1 MAYIKIN
8 KSNLI
13 HNLNQIALKTGS
25 VDKIAIVLKDNAYG
39 HGVGKIGKIARDFGI
54 KKAVVRNYEEAKEI
68 EELFDDIIVLGGT
81 LIPSPKL
88 SYAINSME
96 KLTSCPQGTKIELKI
111 DTGMHRNGIM
121 LDEIEKA
128 IEIIKDN
135 NIILNGV
142 MSHFASADE
151 LGSEYFYQYKNFQ
164 KAKNILKSL
173 GFENIRSHI
182 HNSGGI
188 LRVKDFK
195 EDLVRVGIGAYGC
208 NPMDSTFDKIEL
220 KPVMSLYAK
229 KVSTRKLKSGMRV
242 GYGGEF
248 TAPKDMI
255 VSTYELGYGD
265 GWRRGDTKSP
275 YTLPNG
281 KKILGRVSMDL
292 ITLEGDDDEV
302 CIMEDANIAA
312 KHFGTISYEITCA
325 MHANINRAIID
336 A

>member
-13 HNLNQIALKTGS
+13 HNLSQIALKTGS
-25 VDKIAIVLKDNAYG
+25 VDNIAIVLKDNAYG
-39 HGVGKIGKIARDFGI
+39 HGVGKVGKIARDFGI

-88 SYAINSME
+88 SYAINSLE
-96 KLTSCPQGTKIELKI
+96 KLESCPQSTKIELKI

-128 IEIIKDN
+128 IDIIKNN

-151 LGSEYFYQYKNFQ
+151 LGSEWFYQYKNFQ

-182 HNSGGI
+182 HNSAGI
-188 LRVKDFK
+188 LRIKEFK
-195 EDLVRVGIGAYGC
+195 EDLVRLGIGAYGC
-208 NPMDSTFDKIEL
+208 NPMDKTLDKTKL
-220 KPVMSLYAK
+220 KPVMSIFAK
-229 KVSTRKLKSGMRV
+229 KVATRKLKKGMRV

-248 TAPKDMI
+248 EAPKDMI
-255 VSTYELGYGD
+255 VSTYEIGYGD
-265 GWRRGDTKSP
+265 GWRRGDVKLP
-275 YTLPNG
+275 YTTSDG

-292 ITLEGDDDEV
+292 ITLEGDEEEV
-302 CIMEDANIAA
+302 CIMQDATQAA

-325 MHANINRAIID
+325 MHANIHRVIED
-336 A
+336 

>member
-13 HNLNQIALKTGS
+13 YNLNQIALKTGS

-39 HGVGKIGKIARDFGI
+39 HGVGKVGKIARDFGI

-88 SYAINSME
+88 SYAINSIE
-96 KLTSCPQGTKIELKI
+96 KLISCPEGTRIELKI

-121 LDEIEKA
+121 IDEIEKA
-128 IEIIKDN
+128 TQIIKN
-135 NIILNGV
+135 KNINLVGI

-151 LGSEYFYQYKNFQ
+151 LGSEWFYQYKNFQ
-164 KAKNILKSL
+164 RAKEILKSL
-173 GFENIRSHI
+173 GFENVRSHI
-182 HNSGGI
+182 DNSAGI
-188 LRVKDFK
+188 LRTKEFK

-208 NPMDSTFDKIEL
+208 NPMDRTFDYVEL
-220 KPVMSLYAK
+220 KPVMSLFAK
-229 KVSTRKLKSGMRV
+229 KVSTRKLKKGMRV

-248 TAPKDMI
+248 IAPKEMI

-265 GWRRGDTKSP
+265 GWRRGDTKNP
-275 YTLPNG
+275 YTTPDG

-292 ITLEGDDDEV
+292 VSLEGDDNEV

-312 KHFGTISYEITCA
+312 KHFGTISYEVTCA
-325 MHANINRAIID
+325 LHANIHRVIID
-336 A
+336 

>member
-13 HNLNQIALKTGS
+13 HNLSQIALKTGS
-25 VDKIAIVLKDNAYG
+25 VENIAIVLKDNAYG

-68 EELFDDIIVLGGT
+68 EELFDDIIVLGGM

-88 SYAINSME
+88 SYAINSLE

-128 IEIIKDN
+128 IEIIKNN

-151 LGSEYFYQYKNFQ
+151 LGSEWFYQYKNFLR
-164 KAKNILKSL
+164 AKEILTSL
-173 GFENIRSHI
+173 GVENIRSHI
-182 HNSGGI
+182 HNSAGI
-188 LRVKDFK
+188 LRTKEFK
-195 EDLVRVGIGAYGC
+195 EDLVRLGIGAYGC
-208 NPMDSTFDKIEL
+208 NPMDNTLDKTKL
-220 KPVMSLYAK
+220 KPVMSIFAK
-229 KVSTRKLKSGMRV
+229 KVATRKLKKGMRV

-248 TAPKDMI
+248 EAPKDMI

-265 GWRRGDTKSP
+265 GWRRGDVKLP
-275 YTLPNG
+275 YTTSDG
-281 KKILGRVSMDL
+281 KKILGRVSMDI
-292 ITLEGDDDEV
+292 ITLEGDEEEV
-302 CIMEDANIAA
+302 CIMQDATQAA
-312 KHFGTISYEITCA
+312 QHFGTISYEITCA
-325 MHANINRAIID
+325 MHANIQRVIVD
-336 A
+336 

>member
-13 HNLNQIALKTGS
+13 HNLSQIALKTGS
-25 VDKIAIVLKDNAYG
+25 VENIAIVLKDNAYG

-88 SYAINSME
+88 SYAINSLE

-128 IEIIKDN
+128 IEIIKNN

-151 LGSEYFYQYKNFQ
+151 LGSEWFYQYKNFLR
-164 KAKNILKSL
+164 AKEILISL
-173 GFENIRSHI
+173 GVENIRSHI
-182 HNSGGI
+182 HNSAGI
-188 LRVKDFK
+188 LRTKEFK
-195 EDLVRVGIGAYGC
+195 EDLVRLGIGAYGC
-208 NPMDSTFDKIEL
+208 NPMDNKLDKTKL
-220 KPVMSLYAK
+220 KPVMSIFAK
-229 KVSTRKLKSGMRV
+229 KVATRKLKKGMRV

-265 GWRRGDTKSP
+265 GWRRGDVKLP
-275 YTLPNG
+275 YTTSDG

-292 ITLEGDDDEV
+292 ITLEGDEEEV
-302 CIMEDANIAA
+302 CIMQDATQAA
-312 KHFGTISYEITCA
+312 QHFDTISYEITCA
-325 MHANINRAIID
+325 MHANIQRVIVD
-336 A
+336 

>member
-39 HGVGKIGKIARDFGI
+39 HGVGKVGKIARDFGI

-88 SYAINSME
+88 SYAINSIE
-96 KLTSCPQGTKIELKI
+96 KLILCPEGTRIELKI

-121 LDEIEKA
+121 IDEIEKA
-128 IEIIKDN
+128 TQTIKDK
-135 NIILNGV
+135 NINLVGI

-151 LGSEYFYQYKNFQ
+151 LGSEWFYQYKNFQ
-164 KAKNILKSL
+164 RAKEILKSF
-173 GFENIRSHI
+173 GFENVRSHI
-182 HNSGGI
+182 DNSAGI
-188 LRVKDFK
+188 LRTKEFK

-208 NPMDSTFDKIEL
+208 NPMDRTFDYVEL
-220 KPVMSLYAK
+220 KPVMSLFAK
-229 KVSTRKLKSGMRV
+229 KVSTRKLKKGMRV

-248 TAPKDMI
+248 TTPKEMM

-265 GWRRGDTKSP
+265 GWRRGDTKNP
-275 YTLPNG
+275 YATPDG

-292 ITLEGDDDEV
+292 ISLEGDDNEV

-325 MHANINRAIID
+325 LHANIHRVVVD
-336 A
+336 